1 MAVRF
6 SSKEVREERD
16 AILDKCKAME
26 AVAKDQKRPLT
37 DDEQAEFKSLLA
49 KHDAMKEDVEL
60 AEKYEKAV
68 KESAA
73 SRAPITPVHQ
83 DLNVDGGDKK
93 RKPTNVV
100 VYQPGHSEEM
110 KAELAE
116 DWSKNQLAVGMW
128 LAAVAGKDTEMAKR
142 LQDVDCQVLVGSE
155 FKHVLDAQ
163 TVDDLTKGGNLV
175 PIALANRIMAVRDRT
190 GIASMCAD
198 VYPMA
203 SEVDEVPVE
212 GTGFTVY
219 ALQNATTTKT
229 KATGGAGE
237 AAEITKS
244 EMVFSNVSLKANE
257 KYILTEVSNKLLRG
271 ALPNVANRIAERIGY
286 DLARQQDY
294 EYVKGTGAPGTPN
307 WAITGLVSSLGA
319 AGIFTPAAGQSTWAL
334 LTAAS
339 FRAAV
344 ALLPDVYH
352 DNAKW
357 LMSRAFFSQAIQP
370 LLQNN
375 AQSQSDAASPSPQ
388 SFMGYPIVF
397 TTHMPTSTAVNTVQ
411 ALFGD
416 FRTSSILGQREGL
429 DIRTSQEYGFSRD
442 TIGILGK
449 HAYDINVYR
458 GGDGSNPGGYVG
470 LKTSAT

>member
-1 MAVRF
+1 MAF
-6 SSKEVREERD
+6 LSSLKIKEVRQELME
-16 AILDKCKAME
+16 KANALHNISANEKRELTADETKEFDSLMDQYQKME
-26 AVAKDQKRPLT
+26 VDLNR
-37 DDEQAEFKSLLA
+37 
-49 KHDAMKEDVEL
+49 
-60 AEKYEKAV
+60 AEKYEAEV
-68 KESAA
+68 KKLAES
-73 SRAPITPVHQ
+73 RTPITPV
-83 DLNVDGGDKK
+83 GGGTMVEDK
-93 RKPTNVV
+93 RKAPSNVV
-100 VYQPGHSEEM
+100 VYQPGHSQEM
-110 KAELAE
+110 AAELAQ
-116 DWSKNQLAVGMW
+116 DWKENQMAVGIW
-128 LAAVAGKDTEMAKR
+128 LAAVGGKNAEMAKR
-142 LQDVDCQVLVGSE
+142 LEDYDCQVMVDGQ

-190 GIASMCAD
+190 GIAAQVAD
-198 VYPMA
+198 VYPMM

-244 EMVFSNVSLKANE
+244 EMTFSNVSLKANE

-294 EYVKGTGAPGTPN
+294 EYVKGTGATGTPN

-352 DNAKW
+352 DNARW
-357 LMSRAFFSQAIQP
+357 LMSRAFFSQTIQP
-370 LLQNN
+370 LLQNS

-388 SFMGYPIVF
+388 MFMGYPITF
-397 TTHMPTSTAVNTVQ
+397 TTHMPITTAVNTVQ
-411 ALFGD
+411 CLFGD
-416 FRTSSILGQREGL
+416 FRSSSILGQREGL
-429 DIRTSQEYGFSRD
+429 EIKTSTEYGFSRD

-449 HAYDINVYR
+449 HAYDIAVYR
-458 GGDGSNPGGYVG
+458 GGDGSNPGGYIG